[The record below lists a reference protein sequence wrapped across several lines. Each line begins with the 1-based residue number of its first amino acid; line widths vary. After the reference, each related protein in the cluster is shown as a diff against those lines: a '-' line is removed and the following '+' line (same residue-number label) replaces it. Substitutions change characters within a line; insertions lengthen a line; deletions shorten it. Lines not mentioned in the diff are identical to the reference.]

1 MLNLIKSDIYKLR
14 KAKSFWICIIIAICL
29 SAIMTYFIDFT
40 YKMMNNIEAE
50 TLASEEMMQ
59 QNGMN
64 ISVGNTPL
72 NYDDLNASSLL
83 LTQFSSSAA
92 ILMAVFI
99 SLFVGGEFT
108 YGTIKNLASK
118 NYSRTKIYC
127 SKLIVSIAASLF
139 LTVLSVGSATLVG
152 TALWG
157 FGDVSSEMAGD
168 LIVGSLIEL
177 LLITAFASLFVMFS
191 MLVRQNGGS
200 LAVNIC
206 TLEFVSLFVM
216 IGEMVIKKVFDK
228 TVTLSNYLLSTNMNQ
243 IAMQELTGKQ
253 ITRSILVA
261 VVFLTAT
268 TAIGL
273 YTFNKR
279 DIK

>member
-261 VVFLTAT
+261 VVFLSAT

>member
-168 LIVGSLIEL
+168 LIIGSLIEL

-268 TAIGL
+268 AAIGL

>member
-157 FGDVSSEMAGD
+157 FGNVSSEMAGD

-261 VVFLTAT
+261 VVFLSAT

>member
-118 NYSRTKIYC
+118 NYNRSKIYC

-243 IAMQELTGKQ
+243 IAMQELTSKQ

-261 VVFLTAT
+261 VVFLSAT

>member
-50 TLASEEMMQ
+50 TLASEKMMQ

-157 FGDVSSEMAGD
+157 FGDVSSEMAGN
-168 LIVGSLIEL
+168 LIAGSLIEL

-268 TAIGL
+268 AAIGL